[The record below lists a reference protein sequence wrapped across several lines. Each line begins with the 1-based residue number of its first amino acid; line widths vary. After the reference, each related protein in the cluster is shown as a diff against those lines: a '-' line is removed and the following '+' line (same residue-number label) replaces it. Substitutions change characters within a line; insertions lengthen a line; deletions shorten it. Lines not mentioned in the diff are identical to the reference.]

1 MSGSIS
7 ITMSDGDLSCPV
19 KYLYFCLNREKK
31 KSNSTIPKCRNDVSF
46 AAQVGGENET
56 VQQQPLTNSSQ
67 SLALSRGS
75 KVGLA
80 QVGSPM
86 RGTFV

>member
-19 KYLYFCLNREKK
+19 KYLYFCLNQEKK

-46 AAQVGGENET
+46 AAQ
-56 VQQQPLTNSSQ
+56 
-67 SLALSRGS
+67 
-75 KVGLA
+75 K
-80 QVGSPM
+80 M
-86 RGTFV
+86 RK